1 MAQRPS
7 PSHRSH
13 WDTAASL
20 GMQPPNP
27 PLCEAG
33 VRTNHN
39 LSSLGEAWVKTNHN
53 LSSLGEAWVWKNH
66 NLSSLGEVWVKTNHN
81 LTLLGEAGVRTN
93 WTHFPLSWRNRSLE
107 QNTPHP
113 KTPNTWCWKLNW
125 NLIKIKSNETTFYRF
140 LLLIPGIATMRTVL
154 AWTTIFS
161 HFLDTKYSVLKN
173 IHAETVILSL
183 RFLLTIIAT
192 ISIKCYLFFCSRS

>member
-20 GMQPPNP
+20 GMQPPTP
-27 PLCEAG
+27 PLCEAGVRTNHNLSSLDEAG

-113 KTPNTWCWKLNW
+113 KTPNTWCWKLNR
-125 NLIKIKSNETTFYRF
+125 NLIKIKSNETTFYQF
-140 LLLIPGIATMRTVL
+140 LLLIPGIATMRNDWL
-154 AWTTIFS
+154 EQP
-161 HFLDTKYSVLKN
+161 YSVTFWTQN
-173 IHAETVILSL
+173 TVFSKIFMQKQLSCPWD
-183 RFLLTIIAT
+183 FSLL
-192 ISIKCYLFFCSRS
+192 L